1 MKEFFRR
8 YNYDFVPM
16 LLDQVAISMFGF
28 ALAMTANRI
37 QNDTLLMITSIGS
50 IIFYLALLYGAARKV
65 GAKDRT
71 TVELGHRKFRPFT
84 GTWISLI
91 ANTPNLI
98 VALVIMIRTLSSA
111 DQAAGGIPRAIAL
124 LMQGMYQGLLAT
136 ISVGGTAEEPVYIN
150 TCWWVYF
157 LIILPAVLVSTVG
170 YIAGVRD
177 WHLTPLV
184 TPELPASDRPT
195 RKEKKEARQSKKK

>member
-1 MKEFFRR
+1 
-8 YNYDFVPM
+8 
-16 LLDQVAISMFGF
+16 
-28 ALAMTANRI
+28 
-37 QNDTLLMITSIGS
+37 
-50 IIFYLALLYGAARKV
+50 
-65 GAKDRT
+65 
-71 TVELGHRKFRPFT
+71 
-84 GTWISLI
+84 
-91 ANTPNLI
+91 
-98 VALVIMIRTLSSA
+98 MIRTLSSA